1 MEKAEMIARKIKA
14 YFKDHDLT
22 LADAAEKIGVSQ
34 QAVSNQLSRPFSRK
48 AAQKWHEIF
57 GFDEMFLM
65 TGEGSLDMEPDPE
78 PEKEGIY
85 IPAETQ
91 EMYTAMAQSI
101 RQLSEIVNRL
111 TAQKAVR
118 LKGGGIPFLDGL
130 EDGV

>member
-22 LADAAEKIGVSQ
+22 LADAAEKMGVSQ
-34 QAVSNQLSRPFSRK
+34 QAISNQLSRPFSRR
-48 AAQKWHEIF
+48 AAQKWHEMF

-65 TGEGSLDMEPDPE
+65 SGTGSLVGDPE

>member
-1 MEKAEMIARKIKA
+1 MKNNDIGNAIRA
-14 YFKDHDLT
+14 YFRGQNMTLT
-22 LADAAEKIGVSQ
+22 QVVERLGVTLP
-34 QAVSNQLSRPFSRK
+34 AVTNLLNGTRNFGRST
-48 AAQKWHEIF
+48 AQKWHEAF
-57 GFDEMFLM
+57 GFNIDYLM
-65 TGEGSLDMEPDPE
+65 SGTGSLVGDPE

-130 EDGV
+130 EYGV